1 MTDKIDM
8 SLDDI
13 IKKNKGAKRGGGRG
27 GRGGGAA
34 ARGGGRKVGGGGG
47 GGAPRRGG
55 GAPRRGGGGR
65 GGRRTGGGGAFRSA
79 GPRNMEGGW
88 KHDMYDGPKR
98 GGVLTTGGPGKLVV
112 SNLDFGVSDSDINEL
127 FSEFGHL
134 KTAAV
139 HYDRSGRS
147 LGTADVVYDR
157 RSDAVKALKQYNGVP
172 LDGRPMQIAMAAS
185 ATEVEKAL
193 YSPPPVRQ
201 RSPKRAP
208 ERRKSGGGG
217 RIEKRSPGKGAR
229 GGGRGGKR
237 GGRGGGG
244 RGGKKEPA
252 PSAEELD
259 KELDTY
265 LKAR

>member
-1 MTDKIDM
+1 
-8 SLDDI
+8 
-13 IKKNKGAKRGGGRG
+13 
-27 GRGGGAA
+27 
-34 ARGGGRKVGGGGG
+34 
-47 GGAPRRGG
+47 
-55 GAPRRGGGGR
+55 
-65 GGRRTGGGGAFRSA
+65 
-79 GPRNMEGGW
+79 
-88 KHDMYDGPKR
+88 MYDGPKR
-98 GGVLTTGGPGKLVV
+98 GGVLSSGGPGKLVV
-112 SNLDFGVSDSDINEL
+112 SNLDFGVSDSDIQEL

-147 LGTADVVYDR
+147 LGTADVVFDR

-185 ATEVEKAL
+185 ANEVQRVL
-193 YSPPPVRQ
+193 SSPVQRQSSPP
-201 RSPKRAP
+201 KRNAP

-217 RIEKRSPGKGAR
+217 RVEKRSPGKRGGAR
-229 GGGRGGKR
+229 GGGKR
-237 GGRGGGG
+237 GGRGSGG
-244 RGGKKEPA
+244 RGGKREPA